1 MALVSEVGGPIL
13 GRTGEAA
20 ACLCAGEK
28 ERGGK
33 GKQDGGQRLFM
44 AALWHCREEKG
55 QGVRGRHRVED
66 RNGEERGGGEH
77 GGG

>member
-1 MALVSEVGGPIL
+1 
-13 GRTGEAA
+13 
-20 ACLCAGEK
+20 LCAGEK
-28 ERGGK
+28 ERGRK

-66 RNGEERGGGEH
+66 MNGEERGGVSMVGDSS
-77 GGG
+77 GGRHRPRPAGVGGAVAV